1 MPLEVHSPYE
11 PRGDQPRAI
20 DGIVEGLG
28 DGLRFQTLL
37 GVTGSGKSVGR
48 AEPVTVDMGAEGT
61 YHGPIGNLVDGALGH
76 TAEVAETVEGAPPGP
91 WKVLAWNPDDGTVGW
106 REVRALSR
114 HRAPEIMYELATR
127 CGRRVSVTGD
137 HSVWVLREGSLQ
149 LLQGSQVRPGDAL
162 PLPEKVPEPDRPI
175 TQLDLLDYLSTSTG
189 TFADVRKVMDR
200 MEAEELADWIGRHNP
215 RPYGKLYAMRQGLK
229 GHSVGLS
236 AAAELVERGHL
247 ASEDIEIPGRR
258 YSRGASL
265 DLDEASLGL
274 LGLYIAEG
282 HAADRYAMLSV
293 REPQLQRMVAGWLD
307 DLDIHFFRT
316 RDGDFVIGTRM
327 WRDVFAA
334 MLGTHAPNK
343 RLPAFWASLGNRHLA
358 ALLRAY
364 FEGDGGMEA
373 GSVTAVTASST
384 LASEITEAL
393 LRFEIWAR
401 NRRVRKRRPDG
412 TMGTYYRIT
421 ISGAENLAHFAIAIG
436 FLSER
441 KRAAM
446 LAWRKNVDT
455 NVDLV
460 YGVGERLRAAR
471 EARGLLQREVAHRAG
486 VTRSMV
492 SLVEHNRRSPSKLV
506 FGRLCRALEIDDATF
521 KGLAHVRWSQ
531 VASVDV
537 IPPDGAYVYDLSVDG
552 FETFM
557 TGRGGLFVHNT
568 YSMAK
573 IIERAQRPALIMAPN
588 KILTAQL
595 ASEFRDLFP
604 TAAVEFFISYY
615 DYYQPEAYVP
625 ARDLFIEKD
634 ANINM
639 ELERL
644 RHSTTRS
651 LLTRKDVIVVAS
663 VSAIYG
669 LGSPEE
675 YQRMHLILEVGGSVG
690 RDAILETL
698 VTQQYERN
706 DIELAPGRFRARGDV
721 IEVWAAYE
729 EQPLRIELW
738 GDEVDRLTMVD
749 PITGDETSELETAMI
764 FPARH
769 YVTPYE
775 KLEPAIAQMETDLQ
789 ERLALFEKA
798 GKLVEMQRLRER
810 TLYDLEML
818 RTLGYCSGIENY
830 SRYLEGRKPGE
841 PPNTLLDYF
850 PDDFITFLD
859 ESHVMLPQIRGMFN
873 GDRARKQTLVDY
885 GFRLPAALDNRPLKE
900 EEFFGRVG
908 QAVFVSATPADQE
921 ARLSDKTVEQVIRPT
936 GLVDPMLSVKPS
948 RGQIDDLMFAVR
960 ERAKRKE
967 RVLVTTLTKK
977 MAEDLT
983 EYLAEQGIR
992 VRYMHSD
999 IDAVERQVIIRDLRL
1014 GHFDV
1019 LVGINLLREGLD
1031 LPEVSLVA
1039 ILDADKTGFL
1049 RSERSLIQTIGR
1061 AARNVNGEVFLYAD
1075 EVSEAMRAAIDETNR
1090 RRDKQ
1095 LAFNREHGI
1104 TPETIRKRIH
1114 EVIRGEEAEPQKAER
1129 LDPWERELLF
1139 DDLKQELAQL
1149 ETEMWK
1155 ASEDL
1160 DFERAAAIRDRIH
1173 EIEARLEGKKVDVP
1187 TIPGRGQRAR
1197 A

>member
-1 MPLEVHSPYE
+1 MPLEVHSPFE

-20 DGIVEGLG
+20 DGIMEGLE

-37 GVTGSGKSVGR
+37 GVTGSGK
-48 AEPVTVDMGAEGT
+48 T
-61 YHGPIGNLVDGALGH
+61 H
-76 TAEVAETVEGAPPGP
+76 TMA
-91 WKVLAWNPDDGTVGW
+91 
-106 REVRALSR
+106 
-114 HRAPEIMYELATR
+114 
-127 CGRRVSVTGD
+127 RV
-137 HSVWVLREGSLQ
+137 
-149 LLQGSQVRPGDAL
+149 
-162 PLPEKVPEPDRPI
+162 
-175 TQLDLLDYLSTSTG
+175 
-189 TFADVRKVMDR
+189 
-200 MEAEELADWIGRHNP
+200 
-215 RPYGKLYAMRQGLK
+215 
-229 GHSVGLS
+229 
-236 AAAELVERGHL
+236 
-247 ASEDIEIPGRR
+247 
-258 YSRGASL
+258 
-265 DLDEASLGL
+265 
-274 LGLYIAEG
+274 
-282 HAADRYAMLSV
+282 
-293 REPQLQRMVAGWLD
+293 
-307 DLDIHFFRT
+307 
-316 RDGDFVIGTRM
+316 
-327 WRDVFAA
+327 
-334 MLGTHAPNK
+334 
-343 RLPAFWASLGNRHLA
+343 
-358 ALLRAY
+358 
-364 FEGDGGMEA
+364 
-373 GSVTAVTASST
+373 
-384 LASEITEAL
+384 
-393 LRFEIWAR
+393 
-401 NRRVRKRRPDG
+401 
-412 TMGTYYRIT
+412 
-421 ISGAENLAHFAIAIG
+421 
-436 FLSER
+436 
-441 KRAAM
+441 
-446 LAWRKNVDT
+446 
-455 NVDLV
+455 
-460 YGVGERLRAAR
+460 
-471 EARGLLQREVAHRAG
+471 
-486 VTRSMV
+486 
-492 SLVEHNRRSPSKLV
+492 
-506 FGRLCRALEIDDATF
+506 
-521 KGLAHVRWSQ
+521 
-531 VASVDV
+531 
-537 IPPDGAYVYDLSVDG
+537 
-552 FETFM
+552 
-557 TGRGGLFVHNT
+557 
-568 YSMAK
+568 
-573 IIERAQRPALIMAPN
+573 IERAQRPALILAPN

-675 YQRMHLILEVGGSVG
+675 YQRMHLILEVGSAVG

-729 EQPLRIELW
+729 EEPLRIELW
-738 GDEVDRLTMVD
+738 GDEVDRLTMLD
-749 PITGDETSELETAMI
+749 PITGDETSELKSNMI

-775 KLEPAIAQMETDLQ
+775 KLQPAIEQMQADLQ
-789 ERLALFEKA
+789 ERLKLFEKA

-830 SRYLEGRKPGE
+830 SRYLEGRKPGT

-850 PDDFITFLD
+850 PDDFVTFLD

-900 EEFFGRVG
+900 EEFFERVG

-921 ARLSDKTVEQVIRPT
+921 GRLSDKTVEQVIRPT
-936 GLVDPMLSVKPS
+936 GLVDPLLAVKPS
-948 RGQIDDLMFAVR
+948 RGQIDDLIFAVR

-983 EYLAEQGIR
+983 EYLAEQGVR

-1075 EVSEAMRAAIDETNR
+1075 EISDAMQGAIDETNR

-1114 EVIRGEEAEPQKAER
+1114 EVIRGEEGEPAEQAEK

-1155 ASEDL
+1155 ASEEL
-1160 DFERAAAIRDRIH
+1160 DFERAAQIRDRIH
-1173 EIEARLEGKKVDVP
+1173 EIEARLEGKQVKVP
-1187 TIPGRGQRAR
+1187 TIPGRGERAR
-1197 A
+1197 V